1 MTATGSTVNWRSAG
15 ACLSADPDLFFPIS
29 AIGLAEQQVARAKTI
44 CASCGV
50 KRECLEFAL
59 THAQVYGIWGGTTPE
74 DRQRA
79 RRRERRA
86 ATAAAGRISAA

>member
-1 MTATGSTVNWRSAG
+1 MTATGSATNWRSAG

-29 AIGLAEQQVARAKTI
+29 AIGLAEQQIALAKMI
-44 CASCGV
+44 CAKCGV
-50 KRECLEFAL
+50 KQECREFAL
-59 THAQVYGIWGGTTPE
+59 THDQIYGIWGGTTAE

-86 ATAAAGRISAA
+86 ATAAARLSAA